1 MGAIRSVG
9 SMAKKGEKNTTPRVN
24 KATATARVNQ
34 IYQWISEC
42 KTRPEIIE
50 MGGAQWGVGRGQ
62 IDNYIKQARE
72 QITKDWTIDRKE
84 YVTQLSQK
92 LEYVARKSLESNQN
106 SNAIGAY
113 GLQARILGIDGKS

>member
-1 MGAIRSVG
+1 
-9 SMAKKGEKNTTPRVN
+9 MAKKEEKKFTPRSS
-24 KATATARVNQ
+24 KATNEARVNQ
-34 IYQWISEC
+34 VYKWISEC
-42 KTRPEIIE
+42 KTRPEMIE
-50 MGGAQWGVGRGQ
+50 IAGAQWGVGRGQ
-62 IDNYIKQARE
+62 VDNYIKKARE

-92 LEYVARKSLESNQN
+92 LEHVARKSLESGQN

>member
-1 MGAIRSVG
+1 MAKAG
-9 SMAKKGEKNTTPRVN
+9 AKKGEHRST
-24 KATATARVNQ
+24 KATLQARVDQ
-34 IYQWISEC
+34 CYRWISEC
-42 KTRPEIIE
+42 QSRPDIIRL
-50 MGGAQWGVGRGQ
+50 ASDQWGVTDRQ
-62 IDNYIKQARE
+62 IDDYIKKARE

-92 LEYVARKSLESNQN
+92 LEYVAKKSLESNQN

>member
-1 MGAIRSVG
+1 MG
-9 SMAKKGEKNTTPRVN
+9 K
-24 KATATARVNQ
+24 KATAATAQARVDQ
-34 IYQWISEC
+34 CYRWISEC
-42 KTRPEIIE
+42 KTRPDILQL
-50 MGGAQWGVGRGQ
+50 ASDQWGVSERS
-62 IDNYIKQARE
+62 IDEYIRKARE

-92 LEYVARKSLESNQN
+92 LEYVAKKSLESNQN

>member
-1 MGAIRSVG
+1 
-9 SMAKKGEKNTTPRVN
+9 MAKKGDKNTEPRSTR
-24 KATATARVNQ
+24 ATVQARVDQ
-34 IYQWISEC
+34 CYRWISEC
-42 KTRPEIIE
+42 KGRPDILQL
-50 MGGAQWGVGRGQ
+50 GSAQWGVTDRQ
-62 IDNYIKQARE
+62 IDDYIARARE

-92 LEYVARKSLESNQN
+92 LEYVAKKSLESNQN

>member
-1 MGAIRSVG
+1 MGY
-9 SMAKKGEKNTTPRVN
+9 KKGDKIGKNERKFTPRST
-24 KATATARVNQ
+24 KATNEARVNQ
-34 IYQWISEC
+34 VYQWISEC
-42 KTRPEIIE
+42 KTRPEMIE
-50 MGGAQWGVGRGQ
+50 YAESQWGVGRGQ
-62 IDNYIKQARE
+62 VDSYIKKARE

-92 LEYVARKSLESNQN
+92 LEHVARKSLDSGQH

>member
-1 MGAIRSVG
+1 MAKAG
-9 SMAKKGEKNTTPRVN
+9 AKKGEHRST
-24 KATATARVNQ
+24 KATYQARVDQ
-34 IYQWISEC
+34 CYRWISEC
-42 KTRPEIIE
+42 KSRPDILQL
-50 MGGAQWGVGRGQ
+50 GSAQWGVTDRQ
-62 IDNYIKQARE
+62 IDDYIAKARE

-92 LEYVARKSLESNQN
+92 LEYVAKKSLESNQN

>member
-1 MGAIRSVG
+1 
-9 SMAKKGEKNTTPRVN
+9 MAKKGEKNTTPRVN
-24 KATATARVNQ
+24 KATAEARVNL

-50 MGGAQWGVGRGQ
+50 LGSAQWGVGRGQ

-92 LEYVARKSLESNQN
+92 LEHVARKSLDSGQH